1 MADTNCVTYV
11 EPDHETIIVASNS
24 TLKTCYSPVPR
35 PLKRPNNNGSPSPV
49 KKRRENPLNE
59 ITSTPPEDRQ
69 TVGSWKR
76 MFCCF

>member
-11 EPDHETIIVASNS
+11 DPEDETNIAVSNV
-24 TLKTCYSPVPR
+24 TFKMCYSPVPR
-35 PLKRPNNNGSPSPV
+35 PLKRPNNNGNSAPL